1 MFRSGD
7 LLVTSESSNLCIWNL
22 KTYKLLLKEFL
33 PDIIQFILWDQD
45 RKLIILSQVQ
55 QNLKYRVFHETW
67 QRSSEIY
74 ETIAAFVLQPYFYV
88 HDSRN
93 NNHKIILS
101 WHCQIVVCLFCPFNI
116 TGDMRKIIFGNAR
129 TRVFR
134 DY

>member
-55 QNLKYRVFHETW
+55 QNLKYRVFHET
-67 QRSSEIY
+67 
-74 ETIAAFVLQPYFYV
+74 
-88 HDSRN
+88 
-93 NNHKIILS
+93 
-101 WHCQIVVCLFCPFNI
+101 
-116 TGDMRKIIFGNAR
+116 
-129 TRVFR
+129 
-134 DY
+134 